1 MAQSMRDIKDK
12 ITSTQSTSQITKA
25 MQMVSAA
32 KLTKSE
38 AKTKNYHH
46 YMQTLEDMV
55 RNISSTSSMSH
66 HPFFKAKR
74 EKRCTGYLV
83 ITSDRGLAGGYNGN
97 ILKLMQHEID
107 SLNQDEYKIYMIGS
121 KGFDYAKRA
130 GLTVEN
136 EFVFVPDDIV
146 YQDIKPVIDKVIGDY
161 MEGTLSEVV
170 IIYNNF
176 VSKIAQEPTTKQIL
190 PLAAKETTQKAAAQY
205 SFEPKEEDVINAI
218 LPKYLEG
225 TIYGVAITAKLSEHA
240 SRMNAMQN
248 ATDNALEIIK
258 DLQLVYNRARQAA
271 ITQEITEIVGGAS
284 ALE

>member
-46 YMQTLEDMV
+46 YMETLEEMV
-55 RNISSTSSMSH
+55 RNISSSSSMSH
-66 HPFFKAKR
+66 HPFFKAKS
-74 EKRCTGYLV
+74 EKKCVGYLV

-97 ILKLMQHEID
+97 VLKLMQTEID
-107 SLNQDEYKIYMIGS
+107 ALAKDEYKIYMIGS

-130 GLTVEN
+130 NLTVEN

-146 YQDIKPVIDKVIGDY
+146 YQDIKPVVDKVIGDY
-161 MEGTLSEVV
+161 MDGNLSGVV
-170 IIYNNF
+170 VIYNNY
-176 VSKIAQEPTTKQIL
+176 VSKISQEPTTKQIL
-190 PLAAKETTQKAAAQY
+190 PLEPKKAEKATAQY

-225 TIYGVAITAKLSEHA
+225 TIYGLAITAKLSEHA

-248 ATDNALEIIK
+248 ATDNAQEIIK
-258 DLQLVYNRARQAA
+258 DLQLVYNRARQAS
-271 ITQEITEIVGGAS
+271 ITQEITEIVGGAA

>member
-12 ITSTQSTSQITKA
+12 INSTQNTSQITKA

-46 YMQTLEDMV
+46 YMETLEDMV
-55 RNISSTSSMSH
+55 RNISSSSSMSH
-66 HPFFKAKR
+66 HPFFKSKSEAN
-74 EKRCTGYLV
+74 CTGYLV
-83 ITSDRGLAGGYNGN
+83 ITSVRGLAGGYNSN
-97 ILKLMQHEID
+97 VLKLLQQQID
-107 SLNQDEYKIYMIGS
+107 SKPSDQSKLYMIGS
-121 KGFDYAKRA
+121 KGFDYAKRSN
-130 GLTVEN
+130 LVVEN

-146 YQDIKPVIDKVIGDY
+146 YQDIKPVVDKVIGDY
-161 MEGTLSEVV
+161 MAGVISEVV
-170 IIYNNF
+170 VVYNHY
-176 VSKIAQEPTTKQIL
+176 VSKIAQEPMTKQIL
-190 PLAAKETTQKAAAQY
+190 PLESKKAEKSKAQY

-248 ATDNALEIIK
+248 ATDNAVEIIK
-258 DLQLVYNRARQAA
+258 NLQLVYNRARQAA

>member
-12 ITSTQSTSQITKA
+12 INSTQNTSQITKA

-46 YMQTLEDMV
+46 YMETLEDMV
-55 RNISSTSSMSH
+55 RNISSSSSMSH
-66 HPFFKAKR
+66 HPFFKSKSEAN
-74 EKRCTGYLV
+74 CTGYLV
-83 ITSDRGLAGGYNGN
+83 ITSDRGLAGGYNSN
-97 ILKLMQHEID
+97 VLKLLQQQID
-107 SLNQDEYKIYMIGS
+107 SKPSDQSKLYMIGS
-121 KGFDYAKRA
+121 KGFDYAKRSN
-130 GLTVEN
+130 LVVEN

-146 YQDIKPVIDKVIGDY
+146 YQVIKPVVDKVIGDY
-161 MEGTLSEVV
+161 MAGVISEVV
-170 IIYNNF
+170 VVYNHY
-176 VSKIAQEPTTKQIL
+176 VSKIAQEPMTKQIL
-190 PLAAKETTQKAAAQY
+190 PLESKKAEKSKAQY

-248 ATDNALEIIK
+248 ATDNAVEIIK
-258 DLQLVYNRARQAA
+258 NLQLVYNRARQAA

>member
-46 YMQTLEDMV
+46 YMETLEDIV
-55 RNISSTSSMSH
+55 RNISSTSTMSH
-66 HPFFKAKR
+66 HPFFKPKC
-74 EKRCTGYLV
+74 EKKCTGYLI

-97 ILKLMQHEID
+97 VLKLMQQEIN
-107 SLNQDEYKIYMIGS
+107 SHANNEYKLYMIGS
-121 KGFDYAKRA
+121 KGFDYAKRSD
-130 GLTVEN
+130 LKIEN
-136 EFVFVPDDIV
+136 QFVFVPDDIV
-146 YQDIKPVIDKVIGDY
+146 YQDIKPVVDKVIGDY
-161 MEGTLSEVV
+161 MDGVLSEVV
-170 IIYNNF
+170 IIYNNYL
-176 VSKIAQEPTTKQIL
+176 SKISQEPAQKQIL
-190 PLAAKETTQKAAAQY
+190 PLAPKDTEKTRAQY
-205 SFEPKEEDVINAI
+205 SFEPNEEEVINAI

-225 TIYGVAITAKLSEHA
+225 TIYGIAITAKLSEHA

-248 ATDNALEIIK
+248 ATDNALEIIT

>member
-12 ITSTQSTSQITKA
+12 INSTQNTSQITKA

-46 YMQTLEDMV
+46 YMETLEDMV
-55 RNISSTSSMSH
+55 RNISSSSSMSH
-66 HPFFKAKR
+66 HPFFKSKSEAN
-74 EKRCTGYLV
+74 CTGYLV
-83 ITSDRGLAGGYNGN
+83 ITSDRGLAGGYNSN
-97 ILKLMQHEID
+97 VLKLLQQQID
-107 SLNQDEYKIYMIGS
+107 SKPSDQSKLYMIGS
-121 KGFDYAKRA
+121 KGFDYAKRSN
-130 GLTVEN
+130 LVVEN

-146 YQDIKPVIDKVIGDY
+146 YQDIKPVVVKVIGDY
-161 MEGTLSEVV
+161 MAGVISEVV
-170 IIYNNF
+170 VVYNHY
-176 VSKIAQEPTTKQIL
+176 VSKIAQEPMTKQIL
-190 PLAAKETTQKAAAQY
+190 PLESKKAEKSKAQY
-205 SFEPKEEDVINAI
+205 SFEPKEEDIINAI

-248 ATDNALEIIK
+248 ATDNAVEIIK
-258 DLQLVYNRARQAA
+258 NLQLVYNRARQAA

>member
-12 ITSTQSTSQITKA
+12 INSTQNTSQITKA

-46 YMQTLEDMV
+46 YMETLEDMV
-55 RNISSTSSMSH
+55 RNISSSSSMSH
-66 HPFFKAKR
+66 HPFFKSKSEAN
-74 EKRCTGYLV
+74 CTGYLV
-83 ITSDRGLAGGYNGN
+83 ITSDRGLAGGYNSN
-97 ILKLMQHEID
+97 VLKLLQQQID
-107 SLNQDEYKIYMIGS
+107 SKPSDQSKLYMIGS
-121 KGFDYAKRA
+121 KGFDYAKRSN
-130 GLTVEN
+130 LVVEN

-146 YQDIKPVIDKVIGDY
+146 YQDIKPVVDKVIGDY
-161 MEGTLSEVV
+161 MAGVISEVV
-170 IIYNNF
+170 VVYNHY
-176 VSKIAQEPTTKQIL
+176 VSKIAQEPMTKQIL
-190 PLAAKETTQKAAAQY
+190 PLESKKAEKSKAQY

-225 TIYGVAITAKLSEHA
+225 TIYGVAITAKPSEHA

-248 ATDNALEIIK
+248 ATDNAVEIIK
-258 DLQLVYNRARQAA
+258 NLQLVYNRARQAA

>member
-12 ITSTQSTSQITKA
+12 INSTQNTSQITKA

-46 YMQTLEDMV
+46 YMETLEDMV
-55 RNISSTSSMSH
+55 RNISSSSSMSH
-66 HPFFKAKR
+66 HPFFKSKSEAN
-74 EKRCTGYLV
+74 CTGYLV
-83 ITSDRGLAGGYNGN
+83 ITSDRGLAGGYNSN
-97 ILKLMQHEID
+97 VLKLLQQQID
-107 SLNQDEYKIYMIGS
+107 SKPSDQSKLYMIGS
-121 KGFDYAKRA
+121 KGFDYAKRSN
-130 GLTVEN
+130 LVVEN

-146 YQDIKPVIDKVIGDY
+146 YQDIKPVVDKVIGDY
-161 MEGTLSEVV
+161 MAGVISEVV
-170 IIYNNF
+170 VVYNHY
-176 VSKIAQEPTTKQIL
+176 VSKIAQEPMTKQIL
-190 PLAAKETTQKAAAQY
+190 PLESKKAEKSKAQY
-205 SFEPKEEDVINAI
+205 TFEPKEEDVINAI

-248 ATDNALEIIK
+248 ATDNAVEIIK
-258 DLQLVYNRARQAA
+258 NLQLVYNRARQAA

>member
-12 ITSTQSTSQITKA
+12 INSTQNTSQITKA

-46 YMQTLEDMV
+46 YMETLEDMV
-55 RNISSTSSMSH
+55 RNISSSSSMSH
-66 HPFFKAKR
+66 HPFFKSKSEAN
-74 EKRCTGYLV
+74 CTGYLV
-83 ITSDRGLAGGYNGN
+83 ITSDRGLAGGYNSN
-97 ILKLMQHEID
+97 VLKLLQQQID
-107 SLNQDEYKIYMIGS
+107 SKPSDQSKLYMIGS
-121 KGFDYAKRA
+121 KGFDYAKRSN
-130 GLTVEN
+130 LVVEN

-146 YQDIKPVIDKVIGDY
+146 YQDLKPVVDKVIGDY
-161 MEGTLSEVV
+161 MAGVISEVV
-170 IIYNNF
+170 VVYNHY
-176 VSKIAQEPTTKQIL
+176 VSKIAQEPMTKQIL
-190 PLAAKETTQKAAAQY
+190 PLESKKAEKSKAQY
-205 SFEPKEEDVINAI
+205 SFEPKEEDIINAI

-248 ATDNALEIIK
+248 ATDNAVEIIK
-258 DLQLVYNRARQAA
+258 NLQLVYNRARQAA

>member
-12 ITSTQSTSQITKA
+12 ITSTQNTSQITKA

-38 AKTKNYHH
+38 AKTKNYHY
-46 YMQTLEDMV
+46 YMETLEDMV
-55 RNISSTSSMSH
+55 RNISSSSSMSH
-66 HPFFKAKR
+66 HPFFKSKSTTN
-74 EKRCTGYLV
+74 CTGYLV
-83 ITSDRGLAGGYNGN
+83 ITSDRGLAGGYNSN
-97 ILKLMQHEID
+97 VLKLLQQEINSKASD
-107 SLNQDEYKIYMIGS
+107 AYKLYVIGS
-121 KGFDYAKRA
+121 KGFDFAKRSS
-130 GLTVEN
+130 LTVEN

-146 YQDIKPVIDKVIGDY
+146 YQDIKPVVDKLIGDY
-161 MEGTLSEVV
+161 MEGVISEVV
-170 IIYNNF
+170 IVYNHF
-176 VSKIAQEPTTKQIL
+176 VSKIAQEPMTKQIL
-190 PLAAKETTQKAAAQY
+190 PLTAKESTEKSKAQY

-248 ATDNALEIIK
+248 ATDNAIEIIK
-258 DLQLVYNRARQAA
+258 DLELVYNRARQAA

>member
-12 ITSTQSTSQITKA
+12 INSTQNTSQITKA

-46 YMQTLEDMV
+46 YMETLEDMV
-55 RNISSTSSMSH
+55 RNISSSSSMSH
-66 HPFFKAKR
+66 HPFFKSKSEAN
-74 EKRCTGYLV
+74 CTGYLV
-83 ITSDRGLAGGYNGN
+83 ITSDRGLAGGYNSN
-97 ILKLMQHEID
+97 VLKLLQQQID
-107 SLNQDEYKIYMIGS
+107 SKPSDQSKLYIIGS
-121 KGFDYAKRA
+121 KGFDYAKRSN
-130 GLTVEN
+130 LVVEN

-146 YQDIKPVIDKVIGDY
+146 YQDIKPVVDKVIGDY
-161 MEGTLSEVV
+161 MAGVISEVV
-170 IIYNNF
+170 VVYNHY
-176 VSKIAQEPTTKQIL
+176 VSKIAQEPMTKQIL
-190 PLAAKETTQKAAAQY
+190 PLESKKAEKSKAQY

-248 ATDNALEIIK
+248 ATDNAVEIIK
-258 DLQLVYNRARQAA
+258 NLQLVYNRARQAA

>member
-46 YMQTLEDMV
+46 YMETLEEMV
-55 RNISSTSSMSH
+55 RNISSSSSMSH
-66 HPFFKAKR
+66 HPFFKAKS
-74 EKRCTGYLV
+74 EKKCVGYLV

-97 ILKLMQHEID
+97 VLKLMQTEID
-107 SLNQDEYKIYMIGS
+107 ALAKDEYKIYMIGS

-130 GLTVEN
+130 NLTVEN

-146 YQDIKPVIDKVIGDY
+146 YQDIKPVVDRVIGDY
-161 MEGTLSEVV
+161 MDGNLSEVV
-170 IIYNNF
+170 VIYNNYL
-176 VSKIAQEPTTKQIL
+176 SKISQEPTTKQIL
-190 PLAAKETTQKAAAQY
+190 PLEPKKAEKATAQY

-225 TIYGVAITAKLSEHA
+225 TIYGLAITAKLSEHA

-248 ATDNALEIIK
+248 ATDNAQEIIK
-258 DLQLVYNRARQAA
+258 DLQLVYNRARQAS
-271 ITQEITEIVGGAS
+271 ITQEITEIVGGAA

>member
-12 ITSTQSTSQITKA
+12 INSTQNTSQITKA

-46 YMQTLEDMV
+46 YMETLEDMV
-55 RNISSTSSMSH
+55 RNISSSSSMSH
-66 HPFFKAKR
+66 HPFFKSKSEAN
-74 EKRCTGYLV
+74 CTGYLV
-83 ITSDRGLAGGYNGN
+83 ITSDRGLACGYNSN
-97 ILKLMQHEID
+97 VLKLLQQQID
-107 SLNQDEYKIYMIGS
+107 SKPSDQSKLYMIGS
-121 KGFDYAKRA
+121 KGFDYAKRSN
-130 GLTVEN
+130 LVVEN

-146 YQDIKPVIDKVIGDY
+146 YQDIKPVVDKVIGDY
-161 MEGTLSEVV
+161 MAGVISEVV
-170 IIYNNF
+170 VVYNHY
-176 VSKIAQEPTTKQIL
+176 VSKIAQEPMTKQIL
-190 PLAAKETTQKAAAQY
+190 PLESKKAEKSKAQY

-248 ATDNALEIIK
+248 ATDNAVEIIK
-258 DLQLVYNRARQAA
+258 NLQLVYNRARQAA

>member
-12 ITSTQSTSQITKA
+12 INSTQNTSQITKA

-38 AKTKNYHH
+38 AITKNYHH
-46 YMQTLEDMV
+46 YMETLEDMV
-55 RNISSTSSMSH
+55 RNISSSSSMSH
-66 HPFFKAKR
+66 HPFFKSKSEAN
-74 EKRCTGYLV
+74 CTGYLV
-83 ITSDRGLAGGYNGN
+83 ITSDRGLAGGYNSN
-97 ILKLMQHEID
+97 VLKLLQQQID
-107 SLNQDEYKIYMIGS
+107 SKPSDQSKLYMIGS
-121 KGFDYAKRA
+121 KGFDYAKRSN
-130 GLTVEN
+130 LVVEN

-146 YQDIKPVIDKVIGDY
+146 YQDIKPVVDKVIGDY
-161 MEGTLSEVV
+161 MAGVISEVV
-170 IIYNNF
+170 VVYNHY
-176 VSKIAQEPTTKQIL
+176 VSKIAQEPMTKQIL
-190 PLAAKETTQKAAAQY
+190 PLESKKAEKSKAQY

-248 ATDNALEIIK
+248 ATDNAVEIIK
-258 DLQLVYNRARQAA
+258 NLQLVYNRARQAA

>member
-1 MAQSMRDIKDK
+1 MAQSMRDIKNK
-12 ITSTQSTSQITKA
+12 INSTQNTSQITKA

-46 YMQTLEDMV
+46 YMETLEDMV
-55 RNISSTSSMSH
+55 RNISSSSSMSH
-66 HPFFKAKR
+66 HPFFKSKSEAN
-74 EKRCTGYLV
+74 CTGYLV
-83 ITSDRGLAGGYNGN
+83 ITSDRGLAGGYNSN
-97 ILKLMQHEID
+97 VLKLLQQQID
-107 SLNQDEYKIYMIGS
+107 SKPSDQSKLYMIGS
-121 KGFDYAKRA
+121 KGFDYAKRSN
-130 GLTVEN
+130 LVVEN

-146 YQDIKPVIDKVIGDY
+146 YQDIKPVVDKVIGDY
-161 MEGTLSEVV
+161 MAGVISEVV
-170 IIYNNF
+170 VVYNHY
-176 VSKIAQEPTTKQIL
+176 VSKIAQEPMTKQIL
-190 PLAAKETTQKAAAQY
+190 PLESKKAEKSKAQY

-248 ATDNALEIIK
+248 ATDNAVEIIK
-258 DLQLVYNRARQAA
+258 NLQLVYNRARQAA